1 MSWVCLIT
9 PISSSLGLWCK
20 WIKTIYDNA
29 KYDNVRSS
37 FFLVYLFWEYCWH
50 ERKMILRG
58 FLELKIDAVHLLLLR
73 TFFFFYFR
81 MASKVHDVSAVPL
94 NSFNSLSRVYLLSC
108 SLSRR
113 SRSNVAFYYLNRRGN
128 EYRWHVE
135 EMCICVFFRENKEQS
150 CLILSQ

>member
-37 FFLVYLFWEYCWH
+37 FFSCLFVLGILLAWKKNDL
-50 ERKMILRG
+50 ER
-58 FLELKIDAVHLLLLR
+58 FLR
-73 TFFFFYFR
+73 TQNWCSSFITFENFFFFYFR